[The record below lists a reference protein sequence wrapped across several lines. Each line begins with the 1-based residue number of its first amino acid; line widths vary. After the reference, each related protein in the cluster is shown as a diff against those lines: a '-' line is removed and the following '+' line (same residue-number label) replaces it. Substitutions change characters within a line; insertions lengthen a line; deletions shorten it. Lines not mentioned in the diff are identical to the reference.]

1 MSSQGPYGRPGFQ
14 SNSGG
19 GASYGGGYA
28 PPQQPA
34 YGGGTGGGS
43 AAGGSY
49 AAPGGYG
56 GANYSAYGAQIPGD
70 YQVRNEPVI
79 TGNDRRGGPPE
90 PLVGASHLL
99 VTRLSC
105 VDVVVDS

>member
-14 SNSGG
+14 SNAGG

-34 YGGGTGGGS
+34 YGGGTVGGGS
-43 AAGGSY
+43 YGGASY

-56 GANYSAYGAQIPGD
+56 GGYGAQMPGD
-70 YQVRNEPVI
+70 YSVSMHAVARALERSAYRP
-79 TGNDRRGGPPE
+79 DPFGG
-90 PLVGASHLL
+90 
-99 VTRLSC
+99 
-105 VDVVVDS
+105 